1 MGSINHPST
10 TNRPNLTAARR
21 EAKVVDGGLRRKK
34 RKNTHILYKKGRE
47 SRTIQGARW
56 LMRQVTYW
64 HSSRRGRAAPR
75 ASSEGL

>member
-47 SRTIQGARW
+47 SRTIQGGQMADEAVDI
-56 LMRQVTYW
+56 LALIPTRQ
-64 HSSRRGRAAPR
+64 GRAQ
-75 ASSEGL
+75 GVQ